1 MDNMI
6 NLHLHSQLQQ
16 GRYVGTPP
24 SKDLTESCI
33 ALVVALQTTSDDEI
47 RGDIAVAFGQQ
58 NEETRHILARAG
70 ACLALVEAL
79 TLSRCDD
86 TRDKIDFSVRSLAR
100 HSNARTIAC
109 AALVDALALTETLSH
124 TSDTHRSRA
133 AVAFVIKNLSQI
145 EENRGALIEAGAF
158 PALVAAAAL
167 ERDDTATRLFSDAI
181 TSVSCDAHHRVH
193 FIRMLL
199 LRILSDELLLPPAP
213 TKTAALQTQLR
224 GAVQSFSS
232 DFEAAVALSR
242 ADGISNPVK
251 HSFMSRLCEIVI
263 LHFRVRVSNSN
274 ASDFIPESAENRRCC
289 SINLVIGSLLQHIGV
304 LMTANDAHE
313 ANFVE
318 GMRSVL
324 SHDAISNFPDPW
336 SPYLYLNAISRR
348 ILVVK
353 RPGTDWIVTVD
364 CTELLEDYSSP
375 AASLCVSRR
384 NGKTVTKQRDA
395 SCALI
400 APLRE
405 HAAVVV
411 VAAAAAANA
420 DAAAAAASGTCHYSD
435 ALCAICQSS
444 LFEIKS
450 DGSIIVLARQL
461 KCFTTDH
468 QHDRPSE
475 GSCRHMFH
483 AHCTRQLFIQ
493 RDASQCPICR

>member
-1 MDNMI
+1 M
-6 NLHLHSQLQQ
+6 
-16 GRYVGTPP
+16 GTPP

-58 NEETRHILARAG
+58 NEETRHILARVG

-242 ADGISNPVK
+242 ADGISNLVK

-289 SINLVIGSLLQHIGV
+289 SINLVIGSLLQHIG
-304 LMTANDAHE
+304 A
-313 ANFVE
+313 
-318 GMRSVL
+318 R
-324 SHDAISNFPDPW
+324 
-336 SPYLYLNAISRR
+336 
-348 ILVVK
+348 
-353 RPGTDWIVTVD
+353 
-364 CTELLEDYSSP
+364 
-375 AASLCVSRR
+375 
-384 NGKTVTKQRDA
+384 
-395 SCALI
+395 
-400 APLRE
+400 
-405 HAAVVV
+405 
-411 VAAAAAANA
+411 
-420 DAAAAAASGTCHYSD
+420 
-435 ALCAICQSS
+435 
-444 LFEIKS
+444 
-450 DGSIIVLARQL
+450 GS
-461 KCFTTDH
+461 
-468 QHDRPSE
+468 
-475 GSCRHMFH
+475 
-483 AHCTRQLFIQ
+483 
-493 RDASQCPICR
+493 